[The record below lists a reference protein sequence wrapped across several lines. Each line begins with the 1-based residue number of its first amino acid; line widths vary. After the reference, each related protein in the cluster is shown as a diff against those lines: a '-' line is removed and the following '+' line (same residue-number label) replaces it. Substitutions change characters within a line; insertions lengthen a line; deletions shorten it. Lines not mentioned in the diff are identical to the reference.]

1 MNITIELTGTLEEI
15 QTEMKKFIGNDNS
28 ALDDMTLQEVLTYAS
43 GRATAEGYDFEVIKP
58 GDRLLSAAEQRR
70 EEARAKLRGDLEA
83 SLKGTSKTEEPKL
96 EPTPEPKKAEPKK
109 AEPKKAEPKSN
120 GAKAAETPEQRKDR
134 CLERLMDLYT
144 DPKMVP
150 VVRKILAEHGDGAK
164 NFRVVPE
171 ENFEKISAVLEA
183 LEN

>member
-15 QTEMKKFIGNDNS
+15 QTEMKKFIGSDS
-28 ALDDMTLQEVLTYAS
+28 SLLDDMSLQEVLTYAS

-58 GDRLLSAAEQRR
+58 GDRLLSAAEQRK

-83 SLKGTSKTEEPKL
+83 SLKGTSKTAEEPK
-96 EPTPEPKKAEPKK
+96 PE
-109 AEPKKAEPKSN
+109 AEPKKAEPKSKSN
-120 GAKAAETPEQRKDR
+120 GGKAIETPEQRKDR
-134 CLERLMDLYT
+134 CLEKLMDLYT

-183 LEN
+183 LET